1 MMIDDLVQTS
11 SIRASCLIF
20 ALIFLGVAAVGGY
33 PQQVKPDFS
42 KARDLIQKRMVA
54 ESIPS
59 VSVAVVR
66 RGEILWEE
74 GFGWA
79 DRENR
84 LPANE
89 HTMYYLASVTKTI
102 TATSIMMLH
111 ERKALDLD
119 RPVNDYLGRAKVSSP
134 LWNPSEATVRRVA
147 THTAGLTTYAWSC
160 FGTAK
165 ECRISTDETIQ
176 RYGIIFFPPGDHFDY
191 SNIGYGILGEVVAK
205 VSRTSYAE
213 FLRNEVFLPLR
224 MTHASLEIDPA
235 LEKYAAIRYNTE
247 FGRRPSGVSG
257 ALGASAV
264 YCSAHDLARF
274 GMVHVKAHRPDQRA
288 ILSDSAVDAM
298 QNSTV
303 ETGMGGRYGLGWWI
317 KDDEFGY
324 RTLLAQGGTNEASA
338 SLQIVPSEEIA
349 VVVLSNTGTT
359 LPSDVIKEVLSAL
372 LPTYAVNRAKA
383 TSAQQPQ
390 VVNTSNPASSFVGNW
405 TGIIKTYRRD
415 LPLTLSINGSGEI
428 KAKLASQPAAI
439 LNRVRFDGNRLDG
452 RMPGKLGTD
461 EDTGPQPYDL
471 DLELYFH
478 DSALTGSATT
488 RPHPGGRNFA
498 RLPYWVQLKKVRE

>member
-1 MMIDDLVQTS
+1 LLLAIIGAGLAPV
-11 SIRASCLIF
+11 F
-20 ALIFLGVAAVGGY
+20 A
-33 PQQVKPDFS
+33 QQFKAPATKPDFS
-42 KARDLIQKRMVA
+42 KARHLIEQKMTA

-59 VSVAVVR
+59 VSVVVVR
-66 RGEILWEE
+66 RGEILWQEA
-74 GFGWA
+74 FGWA

-84 LPANE
+84 VPATE

-111 ERKALDLD
+111 ERKALNLD

-134 LWNPSEATVRRVA
+134 LWNTSEVTARRLA
-147 THTAGLTTYAWSC
+147 NHTAGLTTYAWSC
-160 FGTAK
+160 FGIAK
-165 ECRISTDETIQ
+165 ECRISTDETIK
-176 RYGIIFFPPGDHFDY
+176 RYGIVFFPPGDHFDY
-191 SNIGYGILGEVVAK
+191 SNIGYGILGEVVART
-205 VSRTSYAE
+205 SDTSYAD
-213 FLRNEVFLPLR
+213 FLRNEVFLPLG
-224 MTHASLEIDPA
+224 MTHASLGIDPA

-257 ALGASAV
+257 APGASAV

-274 GMVHVKAHRPDQRA
+274 GLFHLKAHMPDQKA
-288 ILSDSAVDAM
+288 ILTDSAIDAM
-298 QNSTV
+298 QRSTV
-303 ETGMGGRYGLGWWI
+303 ETGQGGHYGLGWWI

-359 LPSDVIKEVLSAL
+359 LPDAAIKEVLSAL
-372 LPTYAVNRAKA
+372 LPLYGENRAKA
-383 TSAQQPQ
+383 AGVQPPQ
-390 VVNTSNPASSFVGNW
+390 VVNPSTPASSFVGNW
-405 TGIIKTYRRD
+405 KGVIKTYRRD

-428 KAKLASQPAAI
+428 RAKLASQPAAI

-461 EDTGPQPYDL
+461 EDTGLQPYDL
-471 DLELYFH
+471 DLELYFRAG
-478 DSALTGSATT
+478 ALTGSATT

-498 RLPYWVQLKKVRE
+498 RLPYWVELKKVSE